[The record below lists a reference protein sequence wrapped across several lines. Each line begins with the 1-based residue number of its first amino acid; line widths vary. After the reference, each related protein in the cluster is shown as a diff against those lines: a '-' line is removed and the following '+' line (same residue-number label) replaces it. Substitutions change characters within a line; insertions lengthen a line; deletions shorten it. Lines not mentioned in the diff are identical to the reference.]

1 MHALCFSRFN
11 PHSIDDAVMIRF
23 GGLNPSRPELRV
35 IWHVRDDLRVQ
46 RDSVVHSADMLALAD
61 QPAVEEIA
69 SVDFESQLIGHQFQH
84 SAGGRIVEPAGE
96 FRFGRLPRDKDEL

>member
-1 MHALCFSRFN
+1 
-11 PHSIDDAVMIRF
+11 
-23 GGLNPSRPELRV
+23 
-35 IWHVRDDLRVQ
+35 
-46 RDSVVHSADMLALAD
+46 MLALAD